1 MFTLF
6 IGNNTA
12 INGKIYQQFKCTH
25 ILNSGEKAIEEKY
38 EIFSNDSANTVTVI
52 NVEKLCP

>member
-25 ILNSGEKAIEEKY
+25 ILNSGEKATEENMKY
-38 EIFSNDSANTVTVI
+38 SVMTVQK
-52 NVEKLCP
+52 EKLSM